1 MGNTV
6 FNQYLT
12 KLYFQVQHLQQQ
24 LQLNQQL
31 ANLAPGTVAAAQPAP
46 TPAPATTAAVIQDI
60 PSPPAPNPPAK
71 EVPPPLPQ
79 NWKTAKDS
87 DGKIYYYHTVTR

>member
-1 MGNTV
+1 MTCTL
-6 FNQYLT
+6 FNFQNKIYPL
-12 KLYFQVQHLQQQ
+12 FQVQHLQQQ

-31 ANLAPGTVAAAQPAP
+31 ANLAPSTATATAAP
-46 TPAPATTAAVIQDI
+46 TTVIQDI
-60 PSPPAPNPPAK
+60 PSPPAPNPPAREK
-71 EVPPPLPQ
+71 PPPLPP

>member
-1 MGNTV
+1 MSYYIIFPTNL
-6 FNQYLT
+6 FF
-12 KLYFQVQHLQQQ
+12 FQVQHLQQQ

-31 ANLAPGTVAAAQPAP
+31 ANLAPSTAAPAAAP
-46 TPAPATTAAVIQDI
+46 TAAPATVIQDI
-60 PSPPAPNPPAK
+60 PSPPAPNPPAREK
-71 EVPPPLPQ
+71 PPPLPP